1 VGRLRII
8 RRSALSEF
16 AHLVSTYRQEAY
28 RLWLI
33 SPWIGVHTDGSVDP
47 LQLMIDSVATSSK
60 CIVTVVT
67 RKPLKNATYHQNAI
81 QLLRENMRPS
91 LFYCDT
97 LHTKLYVLQADG
109 VTAAVLGSPNLTAG
123 GNTANIELAIEIR
136 DTLRGRLDEVG
147 RTLQGLVY
155 YAHDLLAENGVTLA
169 N

>member
-1 VGRLRII
+1 
-8 RRSALSEF
+8 LSEF
-16 AHLVSTYRQEAY
+16 AQLVSTYREEAY

-33 SPWIGVHTDGSVDP
+33 SPWIGVHTDGSIDP
-47 LQLMIDSVATSSK
+47 LQLMIDSVRASTK

-67 RKPLKNATYHQNAI
+67 RTPLRNAAYHHDAI
-81 QLLRENMRPS
+81 KLLRDNLRPS

-109 VTAAVLGSPNLTAG
+109 LTAAVLGSPNLTAG

-136 DTLRGRLDEVG
+136 DSLRGKLDEVG
-147 RTLQGLVY
+147 QTLQGLVH
-155 YAHDLLAENGVTLA
+155 YAHDLLTENGVSLA